1 MTDADNQLAYLKKHL
16 YINEMCG
23 IKWDMTR
30 SEAVSSRA
38 EMQAKEMLEAM
49 RKNPDSDLA
58 RKARS
63 TLEMRGLV
71 ES

>member
-1 MTDADNQLAYLKKHL
+1 MTNADKQMAYLKNHM

-30 SEAVSSRA
+30 SETVAAHA
-38 EMQAKEMLEAM
+38 EMRAKEMLEAM
-49 RKNPDSDLA
+49 LKKPDSDLA

-63 TLEMRGLV
+63 TLEMRGLTV
-71 ES
+71 A

>member
-1 MTDADNQLAYLKKHL
+1 MTNTDNQRAYLKKHL

-30 SEAVSSRA
+30 SETVAARA
-38 EMQAKEMLEAM
+38 EVQAKEMLDAM

-71 ES
+71 EA